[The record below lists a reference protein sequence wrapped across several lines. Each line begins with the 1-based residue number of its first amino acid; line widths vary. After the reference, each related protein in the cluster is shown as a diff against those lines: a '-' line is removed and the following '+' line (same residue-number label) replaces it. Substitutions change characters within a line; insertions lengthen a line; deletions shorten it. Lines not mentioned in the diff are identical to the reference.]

1 MRFVFVTQRLD
12 SVDMYEPFLWAV
24 HAVEPAWVDLGKHLE
39 VISSL
44 VGELRYLGRLKI
56 YYSLYVSGK

>member
-1 MRFVFVTQRLD
+1 MRLVFVTQRLD
-12 SVDMYEPFLWAV
+12 SVDMYKPFLWAV
-24 HAVEPAWVDLGKHLE
+24 HAVEPAWVDLGEHLE